1 MPLWT
6 DLIDPATLSGY
17 ARASLENYEQQKG
30 TLAQFLPNR
39 TVQDIVARVV
49 QGDNGFVDAAEIR
62 AYDAEPEVGR
72 AAGGRRMTLELPAV
86 GQAIPVS
93 EYQQLRLRNA
103 SDDALLNSVQATTD
117 RVTQAVA
124 NRIELMRGT
133 VLATGRATVT
143 RDVDGNVVNV
153 IDDDFGRDERLTI
166 TAADLWADSGVSR
179 LEAIQTWVDLYT
191 EVNGEAPGAI
201 VAGTRARRALAA
213 GAEFQTQL
221 LNGGARAATE
231 AQVNDTL
238 VGSSLPPVIGY
249 DRRVSVR
256 GTARKVLPDDSIFL
270 LPAPGATTNEAGT
283 PLGSTVWGT
292 TLTSQ
297 DPSYAIEDSEQPG
310 IVAGVYR
317 NEKPPMIAE
326 VISDAIALPILA
338 NANLS
343 MAVKVL

>member
-1 MPLWT
+1 MPLIT

-30 TLAQFLPNR
+30 TLARWLPNR
-39 TVQDIVARVV
+39 TVQDIVARVT
-49 QGDNGFVDAAEIR
+49 QGDNGFIDAAEVR

-72 AAGGRRMTLELPAV
+72 APGGRRLTLEMPAV
-86 GQAIPVS
+86 SQTIPVT

-103 SDDALLNSVQATTD
+103 SDEAMLNQVQKTTD
-117 RVTQAVA
+117 QVTQAVA
-124 NRIELMRGT
+124 NRVELLRGI

-143 RDVDGNVVNV
+143 RDVNGNVVNV

-191 EVNGEAPGAI
+191 DINGEAPGAI
-201 VAGTRARRALAA
+201 VAGTRARRALAG

-256 GTARKVLPDDSIFL
+256 GTARRVLPDDSIFL
-270 LPAPGATTNEAGT
+270 LPAPGPTTNEAGT